1 MKRYLSLLLA
11 VVMLLGVLPVG
22 AQDAEAPTGTW
33 LGTWPY
39 VLPPEHDLGSF
50 TGSGLAANLGNVYR
64 SFVEMPFAFYVWSS
78 GTYEPLLAS
87 AWGFTED
94 NTAYSVTINPDAM
107 WSDGNPVTSA
117 DVLATYSIGRIRGW
131 SQFNYIS
138 EVRAVD
144 DKTVEFV
151 FSGEPSLVAER
162 LILKEYIVSAANY
175 GELAA
180 RADEVVASGAAR
192 DSEAWTTLAADIG
205 AFKPETLIASGPF
218 TYTLDDVNESFLTL
232 SWQPNSLFSDSVQ
245 FGSIKIWAGET
256 EVTAPLV
263 LSGELAHSTNV
274 YPPSTISSFEAAGI
288 RLVTIPRAYGPALLF
303 QHDVYP
309 FNLKE
314 VRQAM
319 AYAINR
325 DESAFLT
332 NGVGAVGTVY
342 MSGIL
347 DDMVGLLID
356 EETIGNLNRYEFN
369 LETAAGLMETAG
381 FTRDA
386 EGKWVD
392 AEGNRISVEYKFP
405 AEFADFSGAAQNAI
419 DQLNN
424 FGFDITARANP
435 WQEVAA
441 DIRAGNF
448 QLSVWSWAQGSPFAT
463 NQFFGPIQRFNY
475 VGLADGQ
482 IGMNFPMEFE
492 YNGEMVNLDAMIKA
506 VSTGLD
512 LEAQKVRA
520 GEVATIINDLMPFI
534 PLNII
539 LSVEPMNEA
548 AIAGLPETGDPIWL
562 NPSGVDHPIIWLIL
576 QGTLSDAAAQ

>member
-1 MKRYLSLLLA
+1 MKRYLALLLA
-11 VVMLLGVLPVG
+11 VVMLMGIMPAS
-22 AQDAEAPTGTW
+22 AQEAPSGEW

-50 TGSGLAANLGNVYR
+50 TASGLSANLGNVYR
-64 SFVEMPFAFYVWSS
+64 SFVEMPFAYYMWSD
-78 GTYEPLLAS
+78 GTYAPLLAS
-87 AWGFTED
+87 EWGFNAD
-94 NTAYSVTINPDAM
+94 NTAYVVTINPDAM

-117 DVLATYSIGRIRGW
+117 DVLATYSIGRIRSW

-138 EVRAVD
+138 EINAVD

-175 GELAA
+175 GDLAA
-180 RADEVVASGAAR
+180 RADEVVASGAAK

-205 AFKPETLIASGPF
+205 AFKPDTLIASGPY
-218 TYTLDDVNESFLTL
+218 TYTLDDVNDAYMTMH
-232 SWQPNSLFSDSVQ
+232 WQPDSIFSSNVQ
-245 FGSIKIWAGET
+245 FGTMKLWAGET
-256 EVTAPLV
+256 EVTSPLI

-274 YPPSTISSFEAAGI
+274 YPASTISSFEAAGVHLT
-288 RLVTIPRAYGPALLF
+288 RIPRAYGPALLF
-303 QHDVYP
+303 QHDTYP
-309 FNLKE
+309 FTIKE

-325 DESAFLT
+325 DENAFLT
-332 NGVGAVGTVY
+332 NGIGATGTVY
-342 MSGIL
+342 MAGVL
-347 DDMVGLLID
+347 DDMAPLLLDDASLAGLNHY
-356 EETIGNLNRYEFN
+356 ENNLD
-369 LETAAGLMETAG
+369 TASALMETAG

-386 EGKWVD
+386 DGKWID
-392 AEGNRISVEYKFP
+392 ADGNRISVEYKFP
-405 AEFADFSGAAQNAI
+405 AEFADFSGASQNAI

-463 NQFFGPIQRFNY
+463 SQFFGPIQRFNY

-492 YNGEMVNLDAMIKA
+492 YDGEMINLDTMIKEA
-506 VSTGLD
+506 SGGLD
-512 LEAQKVRA
+512 VEAQRVRA
-520 GEVATIINDLMPFI
+520 GKIATIINDLMPFI
-534 PLNII
+534 PLNIM

-548 AIAGLPETGDPIWL
+548 AIAGVPADGDPIWL
-562 NPSGVDHPIIWLIL
+562 NPSGTDHPIIWLIL
-576 QGTLSDAAAQ
+576 QGTLSDAR

>member
-1 MKRYLSLLLA
+1 MKRYLALLLA
-11 VVMLLGVLPVG
+11 VVMLLGMMPAS
-22 AQDAEAPTGTW
+22 AQEAPAGEW

-50 TGSGLAANLGNVYR
+50 TASGLAANLGNVYR
-64 SFVEMPFAFYVWSS
+64 SFVEMPFAYYMWSD
-78 GTYEPLLAS
+78 GTYQPLLAS
-87 AWGFTED
+87 SWGFNED
-94 NTAYSVTINPDAM
+94 NTAYVVSINPDAN
-107 WSDGNPVTSA
+107 WSDGSPVTSA
-117 DVLATYSIGRIRGW
+117 DVLATYSIGRIRNW

-138 EVRAVD
+138 EVNAID

-162 LILKEYIVSAANY
+162 LILKEYIVAAANY

-180 RADEVVASGAAR
+180 RADEVVASGAAK

-205 AFKPETLIASGPF
+205 AFKPETLLASGPY
-218 TYTLDDVNESFLTL
+218 TYTLDAVNDAFMTL
-232 SWQPNSLFSDSVQ
+232 SWQPNSIFSGSVQ
-245 FGSIKIWAGET
+245 FGTIKLWAGET

-274 YPPSTISSFEAAGI
+274 YPASTISSFEASGI
-288 RLVTIPRAYGPALLF
+288 RLTRIPRAYGPALLF
-303 QHDVYP
+303 QHDTYP
-309 FNLKE
+309 FNIKE

-325 DESAFLT
+325 DENAFLT
-332 NGVGAVGTVY
+332 NGIGASGTVY
-342 MSGIL
+342 MAGVL
-347 DDMVGLLID
+347 DDMAALLLDD
-356 EETIGNLNRYEFN
+356 ETLANLNRYEYN
-369 LETAAGLMETAG
+369 LETAEALMATAG

-386 EGKWVD
+386 DGKWVD
-392 AEGNRISVEYKFP
+392 ADGNRISVEYKFP
-405 AEFADFSGAAQNAI
+405 AEFADFSGASQNAI
-419 DQLNN
+419 DQLNA

-492 YNGEMVNLDAMIKA
+492 YNGEMVNLDTMIKEA
-506 VSTGLD
+506 SGGLD
-512 LEAQKVRA
+512 LEAQRVRA
-520 GEVATIINDLMPFI
+520 GAVATIINDLMPFI
-534 PLNII
+534 PLNIM

-548 AIAGLPETGDPIWL
+548 AIAGVPAEGDPIWL
-562 NPSGVDHPIIWLIL
+562 NPSGTDHPIIWLVL
-576 QGTLSDAAAQ
+576 QGTLSDAR

>member
-1 MKRYLSLLLA
+1 MKRYLALLLA
-11 VVMLLGVLPVG
+11 VVMMLGVLPAS
-22 AQDAEAPTGTW
+22 AQEAPSGTW

-50 TGSGLAANLGNVYR
+50 TSSGLAANLGNVYR
-64 SFVEMPFAFYVWSS
+64 SFVEMPFAFYMWSS
-78 GTYEPLLAS
+78 GTYAPLLAES
-87 AWGFTED
+87 WGFNED
-94 NTAYSVTINPDAM
+94 NTAYWVKINADAN
-107 WSDGNPVTSA
+107 WSDGSPVTSA
-117 DVLATYSIGRIRGW
+117 DVLATYAIGRIRGW

-151 FSGEPSLVAER
+151 FSGAPSLVAER
-162 LILKEYIVSAANY
+162 LILKEYIVAAANY
-175 GELAA
+175 SELAA
-180 RADEVVASGAAR
+180 KAQEIVAAGLTR
-192 DSEAWTTLAADIG
+192 DSDEWKALAAEIG
-205 AFKPETLIASGPF
+205 GFKPETLLASGPY
-218 TYTLDDVNESFLTL
+218 TYTLADVNESFMTL
-232 SWQPNSLFSDSVQ
+232 KWQPNSLFSDSVQ
-245 FGSIKIWAGET
+245 FGEIKLWAGET
-256 EVTAPLV
+256 ETTSPLV

-274 YPPSTISSFEAAGI
+274 YPASTISSFEAAGI

-303 QHDVYP
+303 QHDTYP
-309 FNLKE
+309 FNIKE

-325 DESAFLT
+325 DENAFLT
-332 NGVGAVGTVY
+332 NGIGATGTVY
-342 MSGIL
+342 MAGIL
-347 DDMVGLLID
+347 DDMVELLID
-356 EETIGNLNRYEFN
+356 ADTISRLNRYEYN
-369 LETAAGLMETAG
+369 LDTAAALMESAG

-392 AEGNRISVEYKFP
+392 GEGKRISVEYKFP

-419 DQLNN
+419 DQLNR

-492 YNGEMVNLDAMIKA
+492 YNGEMVNLDQMIKD

-520 GEVATIINDLMPFI
+520 GKVATIINDLMPFI

-548 AIAGLPETGDPIWL
+548 IIAGVPADGDPIWL

-576 QGTLSDAAAQ
+576 QGTLSDAR

>member
-1 MKRYLSLLLA
+1 MKRYIALLLA
-11 VVMLLGVLPVG
+11 VVMLVGIVPVS
-22 AQDAEAPTGTW
+22 AQEAPEGTW

-50 TGSGLAANLGNVYR
+50 TASGLAANLGNVYR
-64 SFVEMPFAFYVWSS
+64 SLVEMPFAFYMWSS
-78 GTYEPLLAS
+78 GEYEPMLAS
-87 AWGFTED
+87 EWGFTED
-94 NTAYSVTINPDAM
+94 NTAYRVTINADAM
-107 WSDGNPVTSA
+107 WSDGSPVTSA

-131 SQFNYIS
+131 SQYNYIS
-138 EVRAVD
+138 EVRAID

-162 LILKEYIVSAANY
+162 LILKEYIVAAANY

-180 RADEVVASGAAR
+180 RADEIVAAGLTR
-192 DSEAWTTLAADIG
+192 DSEEWAALASDIG
-205 AFKPETLIASGPF
+205 AFKPDVLLASGPY
-218 TYTLDDVNESFLTL
+218 TYTLDTVNDAFMTMQ
-232 SWQPNSLFSDSVQ
+232 WQPNSIFSGSVQ
-245 FGSIKIWAGET
+245 FGEIKLWAGET
-256 EVTAPLV
+256 EVTTPLV

-274 YPPSTISSFEAAGI
+274 YPANTVTSFESAGI
-288 RLVTIPRAYGPALLF
+288 NLVTIPRAYGPALLF
-303 QHDVYP
+303 QHDTYP
-309 FNLKE
+309 FNIVE

-325 DESAFLT
+325 DENAFLT
-332 NGVGAVGTVY
+332 NGIGASGTVY

-347 DDMVGLLID
+347 DDMVTLLLD
-356 EETIGNLNRYEFN
+356 EETVESLNRYEYN

-381 FTRDA
+381 FTLDD

-405 AEFADFSGAAQNAI
+405 AEFADFSGASQNAI
-419 DQLNN
+419 DQLNA

-463 NQFFGPIQRFNY
+463 SQFFGPIQRFNY
-475 VGLADGQ
+475 VGLTDGQ
-482 IGMNFPMEFE
+482 IGMNFQMEFE
-492 YNGEMVNLDAMIKA
+492 YNGEMVNLQDMINNA
-506 VSTGLD
+506 STGLD
-512 LEAQKVRA
+512 VEAQRERA
-520 GEVATIINDLMPFI
+520 GDVATIINDLMPFI
-534 PLNII
+534 PLNVM

-548 AIAGLPETGDPIWL
+548 AIAGVPDDSDPIWL

-576 QGTLSDAAAQ
+576 QGTLSDAQ

>member
-1 MKRYLSLLLA
+1 MKRYIALLLA
-11 VVMLLGVLPVG
+11 VVMLVGIVPVS
-22 AQDAEAPTGTW
+22 AQEAPEGTW

-50 TGSGLAANLGNVYR
+50 TASGLAANLGNVYR
-64 SFVEMPFAFYVWSS
+64 SLVEMPFAFYMWSS
-78 GTYEPLLAS
+78 GEYEPLLAS
-87 AWGFTED
+87 EWGFTED
-94 NTAYSVTINPDAM
+94 NTAYRVTINADAM
-107 WSDGNPVTSA
+107 WSDGSPVTSA

-138 EVRAVD
+138 EVRAID

-162 LILKEYIVSAANY
+162 LILKEYIVAAGNY

-180 RADEVVASGAAR
+180 RADEIVAAGLTRESEEWAALATEISG
-192 DSEAWTTLAADIG
+192 
-205 AFKPETLIASGPF
+205 FKPDVLLASGPY
-218 TYTLDDVNESFLTL
+218 TYTLDTVNDAFMTMQ
-232 SWQPNSLFSDSVQ
+232 WQPNSIFSDSVN
-245 FGSIKIWAGET
+245 FGEIKLWAGET
-256 EVTAPLV
+256 EVTTPLV

-274 YPPSTISSFEAAGI
+274 YPANTITSFEAAGI
-288 RLVTIPRAYGPALLF
+288 NLVTIPRAYGPALLF
-303 QHDVYP
+303 QHDTYP
-309 FNLKE
+309 FNIKE

-325 DESAFLT
+325 DENAFLT
-332 NGVGAVGTVY
+332 NGIGATGTVY

-347 DDMVGLLID
+347 DDMVPQLLD
-356 EETIGNLNRYEFN
+356 EETVNNLNRYEYN
-369 LETAAGLMETAG
+369 LETAAQLMETAG
-381 FTRDA
+381 FTLDD

-405 AEFADFSGAAQNAI
+405 AEFADFSGASQNAI
-419 DQLNN
+419 DQLNA

-463 NQFFGPIQRFNY
+463 SQFFGPIQRFNY
-475 VGLADGQ
+475 VGLTDGQ

-492 YNGEMVNLDAMIKA
+492 YNGEQVNLQEMINNA
-506 VSTGLD
+506 STGLD
-512 LEAQKVRA
+512 LEAQRERA
-520 GEVATIINDLMPFI
+520 GDVATIINDLMPFI

-548 AIAGLPETGDPIWL
+548 AIAGLPEDGDPIWL

-576 QGTLSDAAAQ
+576 QGTLSDAQ